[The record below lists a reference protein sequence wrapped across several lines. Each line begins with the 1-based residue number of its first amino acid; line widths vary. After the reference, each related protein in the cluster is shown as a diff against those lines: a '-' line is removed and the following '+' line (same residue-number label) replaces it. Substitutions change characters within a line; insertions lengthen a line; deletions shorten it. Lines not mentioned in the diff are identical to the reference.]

1 MHRKFASA
9 LLPLSLAAA
18 LPVLAQDAPPKMS
31 PEEAAMMAAFQ
42 KAGAPGAA
50 HAAYNQRH
58 RRSSHLMITRFRIAF
73 IVAVAALSLATL
85 HARQQ
90 PAAAPEVFCNTM
102 QAGALCPTATVS
114 ILKLSGANVQ
124 KWLDAVG
131 KYNAAVEN
139 ATRQLKADTKG
150 VLTPAQ
156 MSELDR
162 WMDKGINPEVN
173 KILAS
178 RNATR

>member
-1 MHRKFASA
+1 
-9 LLPLSLAAA
+9 
-18 LPVLAQDAPPKMS
+18 
-31 PEEAAMMAAFQ
+31 
-42 KAGAPGAA
+42 
-50 HAAYNQRH
+50 
-58 RRSSHLMITRFRIAF
+58 MITRFRFALVI
-73 IVAVAALSLATL
+73 AVAALSLATL

-102 QAGALCPTATVS
+102 QAGALCPTATIS
-114 ILKLSGANVQ
+114 ILKLSGPNVQ

-131 KYNAAVEN
+131 KYNSAIEN
-139 ATRQLKADTKG
+139 ATRQLKAETKG

-156 MSELDR
+156 MTELDR

>member
-1 MHRKFASA
+1 
-9 LLPLSLAAA
+9 
-18 LPVLAQDAPPKMS
+18 
-31 PEEAAMMAAFQ
+31 
-42 KAGAPGAA
+42 
-50 HAAYNQRH
+50 
-58 RRSSHLMITRFRIAF
+58 MITRFRLAL
-73 IVAVAALSLATL
+73 VLAVAALSLATL

-139 ATRQLKADTKG
+139 ATRQLKAETKG